1 MVDLDPQLTAV
12 NWNQRRSS
20 RDPVVAVLA
29 CSVSRVGAE
38 LERVAGLG
46 ADVVYLD
53 TPPRAWVGAD
63 NAALAAAKLADLVL
77 LPCRPS
83 ILDLEATVTTMQRLQ
98 AVTAAPVVVALNQV
112 PARGRDADE
121 AAEALTGQRVEVC
134 PVRIGAPAV
143 FAPAS
148 FRRGTPALRLGG
160 GRRVGA
166 AGALIMAAVTI
177 VANGHA
183 DDRAADGNSRNIYT
197 RGAPRVSVGCRGF
210 QGRSRVT
217 PR

>member
-1 MVDLDPQLTAV
+1 MRTIGVCNAKGGAGKTTLALHLAVAAVQDGRDVAVVDLDPQLTAV
-12 NWNQRRSS
+12 NWSQRRSS

-46 ADVVYLD
+46 ADVVIID

-83 ILDLEATVTTMQRLQ
+83 VLDLEATVTTHSRLQ
-98 AVTAAPVVVALNQV
+98 AVTAAPVVVVLNQV

-121 AAEALTGQRVEVC
+121 AEAALAGRGVTVA
-134 PVRIGAPAV
+134 PVRIGARIV
-143 FAPAS
+143 FARSLLDGLTAQEAEP
-148 FRRGTPALRLGG
+148 RGK
-160 GRRVGA
+160 
-166 AGALIMAAVTI
+166 
-177 VANGHA
+177 
-183 DDRAADGNSRNIYT
+183 AADEIQRAHTFIVCA
-197 RGAPRVSVGCRGF
+197 R
-210 QGRSRVT
+210 
-217 PR
+217 

>member
-1 MVDLDPQLTAV
+1 MRTIAVCNAKGGAGKTTLALHLAVASVQLGSNVAVVDLDPQLTAA
-12 NWNQRRSS
+12 NWSQRRSS
-20 RDPVVAVLA
+20 QDPVVAVMA

-83 ILDLEATVTTMQRLQ
+83 ILDLEATITTMQRLQ
-98 AVTAAPVVVALNQV
+98 AVTAAPVVVVLNQV

-121 AAEALTGQRVEVC
+121 AEAALAGRGVTVA
-134 PVRIGAPAV
+134 PVRIGARIV
-143 FAPAS
+143 FARSLLDGLTAQEAES
-148 FRRGTPALRLGG
+148 RGK
-160 GRRVGA
+160 
-166 AGALIMAAVTI
+166 
-177 VANGHA
+177 
-183 DDRAADGNSRNIYT
+183 AADEIQ
-197 RGAPRVSVGCRGF
+197 RVHTFCMHAS
-210 QGRSRVT
+210 
-217 PR
+217 

>member
-1 MVDLDPQLTAV
+1 MRTIAVCNAKGGAGKTTLALHLAVASVQLGSNVAVVDLDPQLTAV
-12 NWNQRRSS
+12 NWSQRRSS
-20 RDPVVAVLA
+20 QDPVVAVMA

-63 NAALAAAKLADLVL
+63 NAALAAARVADLVL

-98 AVTAAPVVVALNQV
+98 AVTAAPVVVVLNAC

-121 AAEALTGQRVEVC
+121 AAEALASRGVTVA
-134 PVRIGAPAV
+134 PVRIGQRIV
-143 FAPAS
+143 FARSLLDGLTAQEVEAS
-148 FRRGTPALRLGG
+148 GK
-160 GRRVGA
+160 
-166 AGALIMAAVTI
+166 
-177 VANGHA
+177 
-183 DDRAADGNSRNIYT
+183 AADEIQ
-197 RGAPRVSVGCRGF
+197 RVHTFCLHAS
-210 QGRSRVT
+210 
-217 PR
+217 